1 MSNIEPLPQSIA
13 IMKTIVLKPR
23 LDKGDIQLIG
33 EKIKSRL
40 FSKLGFKPK
49 PKNIRLLNLEMY
61 FEPFLIIGGKYAID
75 YCKKHAF
82 EINVNEKTAKVF
94 VGGKE
99 FRSERPDPRAASKI
113 INLTG
118 EEYVHHEIQSYFI
131 LDRMKREISPEKLP
145 FAPFAL
151 QKENSEHKFYFK
163 SINISDEFQIGF
175 LKKKIAKRPAD
186 VAEIIKETFDITD
199 RVIVYYP
206 SYQLTFENM
215 KNKTDA
221 TLTINGVSGEI
232 VVNGK
237 KKLAVRTSLDF
248 PESIDVSHT
257 QITDYEK
264 NQPKAILKID
274 RHNTTDNVNNPPKEE
289 ELIQYSQPRE
299 EITISGDME
308 IPSGTRIDKNLI
320 VKGSLKI
327 GDNCRAHG
335 RFLATEDIKV
345 GSDTLIDGD
354 LISGGN
360 IFVGPRSLV
369 AGLVQANGIVEI
381 EEDVVVEGGY
391 VQTSISQ

>member
-1 MSNIEPLPQSIA
+1 MPNIEPLPQSIA
-13 IMKTIVLKPR
+13 TMKTIILKPR

-61 FEPFLIIGGKYAID
+61 FEPFLIIGGKYTID

-82 EINVNEKTAKVF
+82 EVNVNERTAKVF

-99 FRSERPDPRAASKI
+99 FTSERSDPKGASKI
-113 INLTG
+113 ISLTG

-145 FAPFAL
+145 LAPFSL
-151 QKENSEHKFYFK
+151 QKENSEHKFHFK
-163 SINISDEFQIGF
+163 SINISDEVQIGF

-186 VAEIIKETFDITD
+186 VAEIIKETFDITE
-199 RVIVYYP
+199 RVIAYYP
-206 SYQLTFENM
+206 SYQLTFENI

-232 VVNGK
+232 VVNGN
-237 KKLAVRTSLDF
+237 KKLAVIAILDF
-248 PESIDVSHT
+248 PESIDVLHT

-264 NQPKAILKID
+264 NQPKPILKID
-274 RHNTTDNVNNPPKEE
+274 RSNTMENINNPPKEE
-289 ELIQYSQPRE
+289 LMHYSHPEE

-335 RFLATEDIKV
+335 RFEAIEDIKV
-345 GSDTLIDGD
+345 GSDTIIDGD

-369 AGLVQANGIVEI
+369 AGLVQAKGIIEI
-381 EEDVVVEGGY
+381 EENVVVEGGY
-391 VQTSISQ
+391 LQTSTS

>member
-1 MSNIEPLPQSIA
+1 MSSIEPLPQSIA

-23 LDKGDIQLIG
+23 LDRGDIQLIG

-40 FSKLGFKPK
+40 FSKLGFKPN
-49 PKNIRLLNLEMY
+49 PKNIRLLNLELY

-99 FRSERPDPRAASKI
+99 FRSERPDPKAASKI

-118 EEYVHHEIQSYFI
+118 EEYVHHEIQSYFV

-145 FAPFAL
+145 FAPFVL
-151 QKENSEHKFYFK
+151 QKENSEQKFHFK

-186 VAEIIKETFDITD
+186 VAQIIKETFDITE
-199 RVIVYYP
+199 RVITYYP
-206 SYQLTFENM
+206 SYQLTFENVN
-215 KNKTDA
+215 NKTDA
-221 TLTINGVSGEI
+221 ILTINGVSGEI
-232 VVNGK
+232 VVNGN
-237 KKLAVRTSLDF
+237 KKLAVKTIVDF
-248 PESIDVSHT
+248 PESIDLSNA

-264 NQPKAILKID
+264 NQQKAILKIN
-274 RHNTTDNVNNPPKEE
+274 RPNTTDKSKNPPKEE
-289 ELIQYSQPRE
+289 EQIRHSQPRE

-308 IPSGTRIDKNLI
+308 IPSGTTINKNLI

-327 GDNCRAHG
+327 GDNCRVHG
-335 RFLATEDIKV
+335 RFLAIDDIKV
-345 GSDTLIDGD
+345 GSDTIIDGD

-360 IFVGPRSLV
+360 VFVGPRSLV

-391 VQTSISQ
+391 VQTSTSQ